1 MGVWINEEKET
12 DMLQAAQ
19 ERDAQARPF
28 EKNIKRFGE
37 TLMSNPALLDKLD
50 ATPDKE
56 SFIRMYRELAAEN
69 GMHFSKDELLIAVQE
84 QKQGSNWV
92 IPKAVLRMIAERF

>member
-1 MGVWINEEKET
+1 
-12 DMLQAAQ
+12 MLQAAQ

-37 TLMSNPALLDKLD
+37 AVMADPGLLQKLD
-50 ATPDKE
+50 NTPDKE
-56 SFIRMYRELAAEN
+56 TFIQMYRDLAA
-69 GMHFSKDELLIAVQE
+69 GSGIHFSRDELLIAVQE

-92 IPKAVLRMIAERF
+92 IPKVVLRMIADRF

>member
-1 MGVWINEEKET
+1 
-12 DMLQAAQ
+12 MLQAAQ

-37 TLMSNPALLDKLD
+37 TVMGNPALLEKLD
-50 ATPDKE
+50 SSPDKE
-56 SFIRMYRELAAEN
+56 SFIQLYRELAASN
-69 GMHFSKDELLIAVQE
+69 GIHFSRDELLIAVQE

-92 IPKAVLRMIAERF
+92 IPRAVLRMIADRF

>member
-1 MGVWINEEKET
+1 
-12 DMLQAAQ
+12 MLQAAQ

-37 TLMSNPALLDKLD
+37 TLMNDPALLARLD
-50 ATPDKE
+50 STPDKE
-56 SFIRMYRELAAEN
+56 SFISMYRELAAGN
-69 GMHFSKDELLIAVQE
+69 GIHFSRDELLIAVQE

-92 IPKAVLRMIAERF
+92 IPKVVLRMIADRF

>member
-1 MGVWINEEKET
+1 
-12 DMLQAAQ
+12 MLQAAL

-37 TLMSNPALLDKLD
+37 VVMNDPALLEKLD
-50 ATPDKE
+50 TSPDKE
-56 SFIRMYRELAAEN
+56 SFIQLYRELAA
-69 GMHFSKDELLIAVQE
+69 GRGIHFSRDELLIAVQE

-92 IPKAVLRMIAERF
+92 IPKSVLRMIADRF

>member
-1 MGVWINEEKET
+1 
-12 DMLQAAQ
+12 MLY
-19 ERDAQARPF
+19 EVITDAQARPF

-56 SFIRMYRELAAEN
+56 SFIRMYVITSYSIHYTKLYDTGVGTETE
-69 GMHFSKDELLIAVQE
+69 DEEDETSSQ
-84 QKQGSNWV
+84 
-92 IPKAVLRMIAERF
+92 